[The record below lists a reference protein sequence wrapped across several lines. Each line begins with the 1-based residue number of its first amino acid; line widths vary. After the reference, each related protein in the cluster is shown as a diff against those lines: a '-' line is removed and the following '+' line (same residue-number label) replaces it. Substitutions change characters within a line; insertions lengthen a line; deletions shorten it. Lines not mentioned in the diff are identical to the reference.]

1 MSIRPA
7 NAARRDEASAH
18 WFDGLADGVL
28 LIRRCPRCGLHS
40 RPDTATCPACHAE
53 GLEWV
58 PAAGRGTVVCV
69 IVEHREQDEVA
80 LGLVELDEGPW
91 LAARITDRARATPGA
106 RVELVVVTPDEGEP
120 FPAFAPIG

>member
-7 NAARRDEASAH
+7 NAARRDEASAP

-40 RPDTATCPACHAE
+40 RPDAAACPACHAD

-80 LGLVELDEGPW
+80 LGLIELDEGRGSPPGSPI
-91 LAARITDRARATPGA
+91 ARERPRAPGSSSSW
-106 RVELVVVTPDEGEP
+106 
-120 FPAFAPIG
+120 